1 MIYKNCDC
9 TFKYFSQISRKK
21 NIYNE
26 DQESIIQSSEV
37 KVNKRSICETNFYFQ
52 FQTMKMP
59 QSHTHT
65 RSKENAKYLFSH
77 VEGAARIIIP
87 SLKNLA

>member
-1 MIYKNCDC
+1 MIYRNCDC

-21 NIYNE
+21 NIYKE
-26 DQESIIQSSEV
+26 DQDSIIIQSSEV
-37 KVNKRSICETNFYFQ
+37 KVNKRSICETNFYFH

-59 QSHTHT
+59 QSHT